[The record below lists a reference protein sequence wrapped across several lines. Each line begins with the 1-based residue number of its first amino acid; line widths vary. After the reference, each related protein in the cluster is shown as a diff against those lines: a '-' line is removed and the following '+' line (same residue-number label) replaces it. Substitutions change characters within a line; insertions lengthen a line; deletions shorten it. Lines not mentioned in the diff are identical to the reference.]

1 MPRSWSTTF
10 TEIIL
15 TSHGGK
21 WWRIGG
27 LGISLLF
34 LIPFS
39 SFGSRPGTN
48 GVGTGFYH
56 LPLEVEFPRA
66 PDPPNNYQTVPDQ
79 AWDFV
84 IVWGRTRAFSF
95 EFCCMYKGWQ
105 PESSALKRRD
115 DVTARHMICPA
126 PGNCTHIVIAT
137 TLRSLLK
144 ILLLT
149 SPLDF
154 TRAPC
159 ATVYHNISRI
169 PTQPDAGI
177 RTLTSWQKS

>member
-1 MPRSWSTTF
+1 
-10 TEIIL
+10 L
-15 TSHGGK
+15 
-21 WWRIGG
+21 
-27 LGISLLF
+27 SLLL

-66 PDPPNNYQTVPDQ
+66 PDPPNDYRIVPDW

-84 IVWGRTRAFSF
+84 IVRGHTRAFSF
-95 EFCCMYKGWQ
+95 EFCCMYGGWQ
-105 PESSALKRRD
+105 PGSSALKRGD
-115 DVTARHMICPA
+115 NGTARHVIFPA
-126 PGNCTHIVIAT
+126 LGNCTHIVIAT
-137 TLRSLLK
+137 TLRSLLN

-149 SPLDF
+149 SPLDL

-169 PTQPDAGI
+169 LTQLDAGI
-177 RTLTSWQKS
+177 CALTPSCRISFLLGRTFWISFHIL

>member
-1 MPRSWSTTF
+1 MSP
-10 TEIIL
+10 
-15 TSHGGK
+15 
-21 WWRIGG
+21 
-27 LGISLLF
+27 LF

-66 PDPPNNYQTVPDQ
+66 PDPPNDYRMVPDR

-84 IVWGRTRAFSF
+84 IVRGRTRAFSF
-95 EFCCMYKGWQ
+95 EFRCMYGGWQ
-105 PESSALKRRD
+105 PGSSALKRGD
-115 DVTARHMICPA
+115 NVTARHVICPA

-137 TLRSLLK
+137 TLRSLPK

-149 SPLDF
+149 SPLDL

-159 ATVYHNISRI
+159 ATVYHNIRRI

-177 RTLTSWQKS
+177 RALTRCCNSEFYC

>member
-1 MPRSWSTTF
+1 M
-10 TEIIL
+10 
-15 TSHGGK
+15 
-21 WWRIGG
+21 
-27 LGISLLF
+27 SLLF

-48 GVGTGFYH
+48 GVSMGFYH
-56 LPLEVEFPRA
+56 LPLEVEFTRA
-66 PDPPNNYQTVPDQ
+66 PDPPNHYRMVPDR

-84 IVWGRTRAFSF
+84 IVRGRTRAFSF
-95 EFCCMYKGWQ
+95 EFRCMYGGWQ
-105 PESSALKRRD
+105 PGSSALRRGD
-115 DVTARHMICPA
+115 NVTAWHVIGPA

-137 TLRSLLK
+137 TLRSLPK

-149 SPLDF
+149 PPLDL

-159 ATVYHNISRI
+159 ATVYHNISCI

-177 RTLTSWQKS
+177 RSLTNW